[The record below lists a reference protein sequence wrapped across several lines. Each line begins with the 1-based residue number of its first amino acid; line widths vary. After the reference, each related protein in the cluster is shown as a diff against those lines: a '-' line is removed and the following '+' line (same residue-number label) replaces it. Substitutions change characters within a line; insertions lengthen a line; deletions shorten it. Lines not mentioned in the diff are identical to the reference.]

1 MCKLVEIKKKKKKS
15 GNKEI
20 RREQKHLRKIKK
32 MKNSKVSS

>member
-1 MCKLVEIKKKKKKS
+1 MCKLVEIKKKKN
-15 GNKEI
+15 GNKET